1 MAKIVIPF
9 TIDEDDVN
17 TLDTVPYTL
26 FSTSS
31 RPTICVV
38 PVRLEL
44 TRLAGTAYSLV
55 SPYHASSAGA
65 VTNALYPFPDTGQF
79 DPHVNQV
86 EPLWMSEDLIV
97 YNTNVVTY
105 SGRSDRETIFFRIP
119 ADTLLNTT
127 AETKVVAFPVS
138 GVVLQ
143 PGSFDLKMECLTGIS
158 GGTGDLYGRLFLD
171 EIEF

>member
-1 MAKIVIPF
+1 
-9 TIDEDDVN
+9 
-17 TLDTVPYTL
+17 
-26 FSTSS
+26 
-31 RPTICVV
+31 
-38 PVRLEL
+38 
-44 TRLAGTAYSLV
+44 
-55 SPYHASSAGA
+55 
-65 VTNALYPFPDTGQF
+65 
-79 DPHVNQV
+79 
-86 EPLWMSEDLIV
+86 MSEDLIV